1 MRSGNS
7 PDWEDFQSGLFSSD
21 LSDVVMISGEGSEG
35 GVGAEEAGG
44 PQLVRRKVTVSE
56 DDDDQ
61 VSIVLTR
68 GGVRP
73 RQILSWDQHNDTM
86 WVSDKVL
93 MLSAL

>member
-7 PDWEDFQSGLFSSD
+7 PDWENFQSGLFSSD
-21 LSDVVMISGEGSEG
+21 LSDVVLISGEGG
-35 GVGAEEAGG
+35 EESGG

-73 RQILSWDQHNDTM
+73 RQILSWDQDNHTM
-86 WVSDKVL
+86 
-93 MLSAL
+93 

>member
-1 MRSGNS
+1 MV
-7 PDWEDFQSGLFSSD
+7 L
-21 LSDVVMISGEGSEG
+21 ISGEGG
-35 GVGAEEAGG
+35 EEAGG

-73 RQILSWDQHNDTM
+73 RQILSWDQDNHTM
-86 WVSDKVL
+86 
-93 MLSAL
+93 

>member
-1 MRSGNS
+1 MRALVCADADDDAVVCSWQRSGR
-7 PDWEDFQSGLFSSD
+7 
-21 LSDVVMISGEGSEG
+21 EG
-35 GVGAEEAGG
+35 GEESGG

-73 RQILSWDQHNDTM
+73 RQILSWDQDNHTM
-86 WVSDKVL
+86 
-93 MLSAL
+93 